1 MNPGNNYTY
10 INSAATTV
18 IGAPAPGIRRVN
30 VAGIFIN
37 KTTVGTVT
45 IKTGATTIGV
55 FAIGTVPNTYWFTDD
70 GVEVADLQIVTSGAD
85 DITVS
90 WNNL

>member
-10 INSAATTV
+10 ISTATTTV

-30 VAGIFIN
+30 LMGIFIN

-45 IKTGATTIGV
+45 IKSGATTVGV
-55 FAIGTVPNTYWFTDD
+55 FAIGTTPNTYWLVDEGT
-70 GVEVADLQIVTSGAD
+70 EVADLQIVTSGID
-85 DITVS
+85 DVTIS